1 METYNDII
9 DSLWTEK
16 HRPKKLDDLILSDN
30 YRNKFQEY
38 INNRNIPNLLFVGS
52 AGSGKSTLS
61 RILTSKRGILSLPS
75 SNLLCANGSAK
86 RTRGISYV
94 DNVIEPFLKNNPSGD
109 DKIKVVYIDECDYLT
124 EECFKS
130 LRSTI
135 EEYVN
140 VGRFIWTANYI
151 AKIPNEIQSRFQI
164 FRFFQ
169 LPINYVTEYC
179 HKILNTENIKYNKDD
194 LNFIIKEIYPD
205 VRKIVNTLQRN
216 TINGKLIINQN
227 SSLTLE
233 KNLVENV
240 IEIISASKKNEKAKV
255 NKLIN
260 VIANSLNEVD
270 LDFRNIYSS
279 LFYDKRVSVPSK
291 IVINN
296 YTNSH
301 TSCLVPSM
309 HFMSMILDVIKTLN

>member
-1 METYNDII
+1 MNFNL
-9 DSLWTEK
+9 DSSIWTEK
-16 HRPKKLDDLILSDN
+16 YRPREINDLILPEND
-30 YRNKFQEY
+30 RIKFEGY
-38 INNRNIPNLLFVGS
+38 IADRIIPHLLFVG
-52 AGSGKSTLS
+52 GSGVGKSTLS

-75 SNLLCANGSAK
+75 ANLLSANGSAK
-86 RTRGISYV
+86 KTRGIGYV
-94 DNVIEPFLKNNPSGD
+94 DNVIEPFLKSDPSGN

-130 LRSTI
+130 LRSVI
-135 EEYVN
+135 EEYIN

-151 AKIPNEIQSRFQI
+151 AKIPSEIQSRFQV

-169 LPINYVTEYC
+169 LPINYITEYC
-179 HKILNTENIKYNKDD
+179 HKILDIENIEYDKND
-194 LNFIIKEIYPD
+194 LNFVIKEIYPD
-205 VRKIVNTLQRN
+205 IRKIVNTLQRN
-216 TINGKLIINQN
+216 VVNEKLIINQN
-227 SSLTLE
+227 SLLTLE

-240 IEIISASKKNEKAKV
+240 IDIISASKKNEKAKV

-260 VIANSLNEVD
+260 MIVDSLNEVD

-279 LFYDKRVSVPSK
+279 LFYNKRVPVPSK

-301 TSCLVPSM
+301 ISCLVPSM
-309 HFMSMILDVIKTLN
+309 HFMSMILDVIKTLK